1 MVWVNIFFQ
10 LLFPLSISFSPA
22 MAAAIATPAHTFSD
36 TEPYVL
42 GPGETV
48 DAIAKRYGVSVEE
61 LQKINQYRT
70 FSKPFSSLI
79 TGDEVEVPRKRSP
92 FSVDNQPPAETE
104 NRLASQ
110 AAAGATMLSSK
121 NSAKSAEQM
130 ARSAANSEINNSAQ
144 QWLSQYGTARVQLN
158 VNDDFKLDGSA
169 VDVLV
174 PLKDNNKNMLFTQ
187 LGARNKDSRNTLNAG
202 IGYRT
207 FQDNW
212 MYGVNTF
219 FDNDITGKNR
229 RVGVGAEAW
238 ADYLKLS
245 VNSYYGLTDW
255 HQSRDFIDYYERPAN
270 GYDVRAE
277 AYLPAY
283 PQLGGKLM
291 YEHYRGNDVALF
303 GKNNRQKDPY
313 ALTTGLNYTPIPL
326 FTVGAEHR
334 AGKGGQSDSSLNL
347 QFNYRLG
354 SSWQSHI
361 DPSAVASSR
370 TLAGSRYDLVERN
383 NNIVLEYQKQ
393 DVIRLTLPAQING
406 EAGTAVTVNAQVDS
420 QHSLDRIEWDSS
432 ALVAAGGEFSQ
443 VSPQSVVMTLPP
455 YQSARNS
462 NSNVYTVTAVAY
474 DSRGNASPRSTL
486 QISVEPSTA
495 DITEANLTTTTNNA
509 LANGTESNA
518 VQAVVTDA
526 SGNAVAGQSVD
537 FTASNGAQVT
547 TVIGTTG
554 ADGIAK
560 ATLTNTKAGT
570 SVVTATVNGKR
581 QTVNVTFVADE
592 GTAEITEANLTAT
605 TNNALANG
613 TESNAVQ
620 ALVTDARGNAVAGQS
635 VNFTAS
641 NGAQVTTVIGT
652 TGADGI
658 AKATLTNTTAGTS
671 VVTATVNGKDQTV
684 ETCFVADE
692 GTAEITEAN
701 LMATTNGAVANGT
714 ESNAVQALVTDARG
728 NAVAGQS
735 VDFTASNGAQVT
747 TVIGTTGADGIAKAT
762 LTNTKAGTSVVT
774 ATVNGKDQ
782 TVETRFL
789 ADEGTAEITEAN
801 LTATTNDAVADGT
814 ESNAVQALVTDA
826 RGNAVASQTVDF
838 TASNGAQVTTVIGTT
853 GADGIAKA
861 TLTNTR
867 AGTSVVTA
875 TVNGK
880 DQTVNVTF
888 VADEGTAEITEA
900 NLTATTN
907 DAVADGTGSNA
918 VQALVTDAR
927 GNVVAGQTVDF
938 TASNGAQVTTV
949 IGTTGA
955 DGIAKAT
962 QSPR

>member
-1 MVWVNIFFQ
+1 MSYNYFVYKKRKFEQRVSRKVTVMVWVNIFFQ

-383 NNIVLEYQKQ
+383 NNIVLEYQQ
-393 DVIRLTLPAQING
+393 QNLIRLTLPEQISG
-406 EAGTAVTVNAQVDS
+406 DAGTTVTVNAQINS
-420 QHSLDRIEWDSS
+420 RHALDRVEWDNG
-432 ALVAAGGEFSQ
+432 ALLAAGGSFTQ
-443 VSPQSVVMTLPP
+443 ISPQVVSITFPP
-455 YQSARNS
+455 YQEARSS
-462 NSNVYTVTAVAY
+462 NSNVHTISAVAY
-474 DSRGNASPRSTL
+474 DSQGNASARETTRLVVASTM
-486 QISVEPSTA
+486 VE
-495 DITEANLTTTTNNA
+495 ITVANLTVTADNA
-509 LANGTESNA
+509 IANGTASNA
-518 VQAVVTDA
+518 VQAIVTNA
-526 SGNAVAGQSVD
+526 SGNPVAGQAVNFS
-537 FTASNGAQVT
+537 ASNGAAIT

-554 ADGIAK
+554 ADGIAT
-560 ATLTNTKAGT
+560 ATLTSTTAGS

-581 QTVNVTFVADE
+581 QTVNITFVEDDSQATIATADFTVAS
-592 GTAEITEANLTAT
+592 G
-605 TNNALANG
+605 AL
-613 TESNAVQ
+613 
-620 ALVTDARGNAVAGQS
+620 
-635 VNFTAS
+635 
-641 NGAQVTTVIGT
+641 
-652 TGADGI
+652 ADGI
-658 AKATLTNTTAGTS
+658 EINALRAI
-671 VVTATVNGKDQTV
+671 VTDSLGNPMENATVTFTTTSGSVTVTNAQVQTDKD
-684 ETCFVADE
+684 
-692 GTAEITEAN
+692 G
-701 LMATTNGAVANGT
+701 VANSGLT
-714 ESNAVQALVTDARG
+714 SL
-728 NAVAGQS
+728 VAGNHS
-735 VDFTASNGAQVT
+735 VRASVGTYTTPYKNSTFTKIVT
-747 TVIGTTGADGIAKAT
+747 IAD
-762 LTNTKAGTSVVT
+762 
-774 ATVNGKDQ
+774 
-782 TVETRFL
+782 
-789 ADEGTAEITEAN
+789 AD
-801 LTATTNDAVADGT
+801 
-814 ESNAVQALVTDA
+814 
-826 RGNAVASQTVDF
+826 
-838 TASNGAQVTTVIGTT
+838 
-853 GADGIAKA
+853 
-861 TLTNTR
+861 
-867 AGTSVVTA
+867 
-875 TVNGK
+875 
-880 DQTVNVTF
+880 
-888 VADEGTAEITEA
+888 
-900 NLTATTN
+900 
-907 DAVADGTGSNA
+907 
-918 VQALVTDAR
+918 
-927 GNVVAGQTVDF
+927 
-938 TASNGAQVTTV
+938 
-949 IGTTGA
+949 
-955 DGIAKAT
+955 
-962 QSPR
+962 